1 MPNRQNRFRFHSKA
15 FGRFEEIEKL
25 LQTISIE
32 EIIEKT
38 ETSLEVIEYL
48 ADLYADDP
56 ASTFMGLG
64 MQRYKNGAGRY
75 GGLTL

>member
-1 MPNRQNRFRFHSKA
+1 VLKVLCQTGRTDSDFIQRHSV
-15 FGRFEEIEKL
+15 GFEEIEKL

-48 ADLYADDP
+48 ADLYADGP

-64 MQRYKNGAGRY
+64 MQRYK
-75 GGLTL
+75 